1 MTLGGTLVG
10 LVIIA
15 IFIVAGAYAKKLRS
29 ENQRRRER
37 ERNVA
42 STVPAD
48 GLRI

>member
-1 MTLGGTLVG
+1 MVG

-15 IFIVAGAYAKKLRS
+15 IFIVAGAYAKKLQS
-29 ENQRRRER
+29 ETQRRRER